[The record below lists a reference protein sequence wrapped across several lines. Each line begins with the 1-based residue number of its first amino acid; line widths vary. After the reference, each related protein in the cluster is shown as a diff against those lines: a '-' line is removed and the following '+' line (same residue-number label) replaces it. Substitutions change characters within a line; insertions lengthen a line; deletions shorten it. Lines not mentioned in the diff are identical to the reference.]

1 MADIDNGGNIFNN
14 VRFIGLQNGTYLL
27 RTVVPPNS
35 VNFTTPGLTPL
46 YTVPAGWN
54 VVIESSY
61 VSFSGITGP
70 ITGAADFTIGTNVTA
85 DNMIATRT
93 IPTTITTADSF
104 VAKAA
109 DGIQTVAVTGNT
121 ISINVT
127 TAFTGPSVA
136 DAKIFLGII
145 ITP

>member
-1 MADIDNGGNIFNN
+1 MADIDNGGNVFNN
-14 VRFIGLQNGTYLL
+14 VRMIGLLNGTYLL

-35 VNFTTPGLTPL
+35 VDFTATGLTAL

-54 VVIESSY
+54 VVIESAY

-93 IPTTITTADSF
+93 IPTTITVADSF

-109 DGIQTVAVTGNT
+109 DGPQAVAATGDT
-121 ISINVT
+121 IFINVT
-127 TAFTGPSVA
+127 TAFTGASVA
-136 DAKIFLGII
+136 DGQIFLGII